1 MLGAIIGDMVGR
13 PYEFTGKK
21 DYNFP
26 FFNRYCTTTDDSYM
40 TVAVGRALQNCIDN
54 LDDIEALKNQCL
66 NEIVTETIDDPS
78 GPGYCFIEETM
89 IFHERK

>member
-13 PYEFTGKK
+13 PYEFKGKK

-40 TVAVGRALQNCIDN
+40 TVAIGRALQNCIDN
-54 LDDIEALKNQCL
+54 LDDIEAL
-66 NEIVTETIDDPS
+66 
-78 GPGYCFIEETM
+78 
-89 IFHERK
+89 